1 MSRQILLVSQ
11 DGTAPYRTI
20 GAALAAA
27 TDGAL
32 ITIAA
37 GTYQESLVVN
47 RVVTLAAGAAGVR
60 IDGGGAGAV
69 VIDAEAARLSGLVLE
84 GGSEQTPVVEVR
96 RGEAALEECTVS
108 GNAWAG
114 ILVWHQGTLIAR
126 SCRVTGPGGAGIVV
140 TSTGA
145 NVIEGTMVGRTLS
158 SAIVV
163 AERGRL
169 TVRDCRID
177 EAGGNGVC
185 VNGQAHGIVEGT
197 RITGSGQPAVVA
209 EQNGRLELTRV
220 TVSGS
225 AGLDAYLTS
234 GAETTLTDCSFT
246 GSGGESVLVAGGAA
260 PTLRGCSL
268 SGAARDGLRIT
279 EKSSPLLEDCEIS
292 GTPVGVLVDAAGR
305 PVLRGLT
312 VRGTDRGLLAVDGAV
327 VQGERLTVAAGSAG
341 ILAKGGAEIHLR
353 DSEVST
359 EGRGAAVE
367 LAEGATGRL
376 HEVRVR
382 AADGPGLALTGA
394 SAVAES
400 CVVVDSGMSV
410 GADAHLELKDTEAG
424 GSDTDGIRVA
434 GGGTLT
440 AVGCR
445 MHGAR
450 GHGVHLQSTSRAEL
464 DHCVVFDNA
473 GDGIRVNTEEPV
485 RVQSC
490 EIRDNGGQAL
500 HRMRSDARL
509 TVVGLT
515 GTEDLAGP
523 GPGDADDTGELP
535 ARAPGKREQDG
546 SGAQSRA
553 RHTGTGPLAEMDAL
567 VGLESVKQEVTGLIN
582 LNKMTRRREEM
593 GLPMPPMS
601 RHLVFAGPPGTGKTT
616 VARLYGAVLAEL
628 GILSKGHIVE
638 VSRADLVAQ
647 IIGGTAIKTTEV
659 VNRALGGVLFIDE
672 AYTLTNQ
679 SRGTGPD
686 FGQEAVETLMKLMED
701 HRDEIVVIVAGYS
714 AQMDQFLASN
724 PGMASRFSRTVEFPN
739 YTVDELVTIVR
750 GLCGKHYYELTD
762 DALAAVAGYFERTP
776 KGPTFGNGRVAR
788 QLFETMI
795 SKQAS
800 RLAVSPPGRD
810 SELSR
815 LTGADVETV
824 PEPDPP
830 ARAEA
835 AAESAGQAPAD
846 GRAPADSA
854 PTSTAPMSTALARIS
869 VLIGLDE
876 VRRALEPGLSALA
889 TAHRAGT
896 VTAGAANLVLAG
908 AEGSGRDAVAV
919 LYAKALAELGVLP
932 AGAVHRAQLSAM
944 PARWPGQAQAYVAGL
959 FDEAAG
965 GLLLLE
971 IDQHYVERPAEERTA
986 LVTALAARIPD
997 RSGTAVALSA
1007 DPELLGGLLTGPE
1020 GRRLAACFAG
1030 RLDFAP
1036 YTAEELARLAVRR
1049 LTALGFDVADG
1060 VEGVLAER
1068 FSRTPPAGGAFGAH
1082 VSAEQVADAAV
1093 SRTIG
1098 PSDVPGTPES
1108 LPPPS
1113 ETEGAD
1119 RAEGAD
1125 GVDGVDGAV
1134 AVAVA

>member
-37 GTYQESLVVN
+37 GTYQETLVVN
-47 RVVTLAAGAAGVR
+47 RVVTLAAGATGVR

-114 ILVWHQGTLIAR
+114 ILVWHRGTLIAR
-126 SCRVTGPGGAGIVV
+126 SCRVTGPAGAGIVV

-145 NVIEGTMVGRTLS
+145 NVIEGTLVGRTLS

-185 VNGQAHGIVEGT
+185 VNGQAHGIVEDT
-197 RITGSGQPAVVA
+197 RITGSGQPAAVA

-292 GTPVGVLVDAAGR
+292 GTPVGVLVDAGGR

-327 VQGERLTVAAGSAG
+327 VRGERLTVAAGFAG
-341 ILAKGGAEIHLR
+341 VLAKGGAEIHLR
-353 DSEVST
+353 DAEVST

-394 SAVAES
+394 SAVVES
-400 CVVVDSGMSV
+400 CVVADSGMSV

-434 GGGTLT
+434 GGGSLT

-473 GDGIRVNTEEPV
+473 GDGVRVNTEEPV

-509 TVVGLT
+509 TVVDLT
-515 GTEDLAGP
+515 GTEDLT
-523 GPGDADDTGELP
+523 GPGDVPGAGDADGEHTGELP
-535 ARAPGKREQDG
+535 ARAPGAREQDG
-546 SGAQSRA
+546 SGARSRA

-800 RLAVSPPGRD
+800 RLAMSPPGRD

-830 ARAEA
+830 VRAEA
-835 AAESAGQAPAD
+835 PAESAVQS
-846 GRAPADSA
+846 PADSA
-854 PTSTAPMSTALARIS
+854 PTSTAPTSTALARIS
-869 VLIGLDE
+869 ALVGLDE
-876 VRRALEPGLSALA
+876 VRRALESGLSALA

-908 AEGSGRDAVAV
+908 VEGSGRDAVAV

-997 RSGTAVALSA
+997 RPGTAVALSA
-1007 DPELLGGLLTGPE
+1007 DPELLGGLLAGPE

-1049 LTALGFDVADG
+1049 LTALGFDVADEVG
-1060 VEGVLAER
+1060 GLLAER

-1082 VSAEQVADAAV
+1082 LSAEQVADAAV

-1098 PSDVPGTPES
+1098 PPDVPGTPES
-1108 LPPPS
+1108 LPPSS
-1113 ETEGAD
+1113 ETD
-1119 RAEGAD
+1119 GAD
-1125 GVDGVDGAV
+1125 GADGTV